1 MSDVQPLSVF
11 KRDTA
16 KVLANLKKTGKP
28 VTLTVNGKAEIVIQ
42 DADAYQ
48 QLLDLVALAGRAE
61 MAAFL
66 AESRNDADAGR
77 TLPVK
82 EFLESLGR
90 KA

>member
-16 KVLANLKKTGKP
+16 KVLANLEKTGKP
-28 VTLTVNGKAEIVIQ
+28 VTLTVNGKAEIVVQ
-42 DADAYQ
+42 DTAAYQ
-48 QLLDLVALAGRAE
+48 LLLDLAAIAGRAE

-66 AESRNDADAGR
+66 DESRKDADASR
-77 TLPVK
+77 ILPAK

-90 KA
+90 KT